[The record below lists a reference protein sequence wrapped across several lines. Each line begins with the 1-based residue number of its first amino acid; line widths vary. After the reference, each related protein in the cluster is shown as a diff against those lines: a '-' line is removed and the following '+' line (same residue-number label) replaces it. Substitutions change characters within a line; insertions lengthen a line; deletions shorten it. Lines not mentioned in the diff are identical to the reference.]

1 MSSTSSESGTAT
13 AGDGG
18 DFDGDADSLATKQ
31 TGSNH
36 VMSLF
41 KHHIP
46 SRLTDSILCIGTLLS
61 SSRRVKKR

>member
-1 MSSTSSESGTAT
+1 VSSTSSESGTGT

-36 VMSLF
+36 VISLF
-41 KHHIP
+41 KHHFSIWI
-46 SRLTDSILCIGTLLS
+46 DCSILCTGKHLS
-61 SSRRVKKR
+61 SFRRMKKR